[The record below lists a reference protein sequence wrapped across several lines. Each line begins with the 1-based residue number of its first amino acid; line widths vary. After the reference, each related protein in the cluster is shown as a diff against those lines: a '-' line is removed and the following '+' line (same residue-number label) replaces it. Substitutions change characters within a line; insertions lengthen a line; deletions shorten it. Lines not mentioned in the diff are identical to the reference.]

1 MFFMGV
7 GSYLSKYLHAD
18 LLDRF
23 IAIEI
28 AIGLVGGMSALT
40 LEAAYS
46 LSEYYYL
53 AAGLVI
59 ALISTG
65 VGLEIPLVT
74 RIVKANSN
82 LHDAIANILAFDYLG
97 ALLASIAFPLVLL
110 PYLGVV
116 KTALVIGLINLAVA
130 FLNISVFRTKLKRVA
145 GLTTAA
151 LLSAVALGVGLYHS
165 FAISSLLEKFIYQD
179 PIIFASQSPYQR
191 IVLTKFHDDTRM
203 FLNGNIQFSS
213 VDEYRYHEPLV
224 HIPLS
229 SIPNHE
235 KVLVLGGGDGLA
247 AREILKYSDV
257 QQITIVDLD
266 REVVDL
272 ASSHRVLKELNN
284 NSLNDPRV
292 SLVIEDA
299 FGFLKRDNGLYSAI
313 IIDLPDPNDF
323 SVGKLYS
330 REFYEIAKKRL
341 AADGVL
347 VTQSSS
353 PYFARE
359 AFWSIHNTLADV
371 FPEVLPYTS
380 YVPSFGLWGFNAA
393 LKRSFDPSQIEIKV
407 PTRYLSEEVAK
418 RLFVLDDDIGPLPS
432 KINRLNNQALVEYYE
447 KSWDKWD

>member
-330 REFYEIAKKRL
+330 REFYEIAQKRL